1 MGSLLV
7 MQAPKLRADFNSSL
21 LLLTK
26 VPKNLNEYFIHE
38 LFANQARSLQY
49 KLKTCFKG
57 SRQNKVFKD
66 KSARADAPR
75 EGLLAE
81 KKDI

>member
-7 MQAPKLRADFNSSL
+7 MQAPKFRAVFNSSL

-38 LFANQARSLQY
+38 LFANQVHSLQY
-49 KLKTCFKG
+49 KLKRCFNMAD
-57 SRQNKVFKD
+57 RTVFKD
-66 KSARADAPR
+66 KAQ
-75 EGLLAE
+75 ELMIKEMGC
-81 KKDI
+81 